1 MPVGAKS
8 TRVNQP
14 INLTDMPLKFLF
26 PTLFFLLPISGFG
39 QDQQFLGLGILP
51 SYTHLS
57 PSQFW
62 TSEPN
67 RWSNN
72 DQITYRTR
80 LNAHWHLQASLLSLA
95 VSTRS
100 EKQALQWPSE
110 FDPVTGSYLPDPNLP
125 KFMRFSEMH
134 FYLAAPLELIY
145 FPGKRQI
152 WGVSFGFLPN
162 TPLVRRV
169 GSVFYFSDG
178 GEQCNLSS
186 QPLPFSPRLGGVIGM
201 PISIPIAQ
209 YWKLEL
215 QPKIITYQ
223 FGDTLN
229 SQFAFQTGGSVQLFR
244 QLGQRPFAFRKKKKP
259 LLNNLDS

>member
-1 MPVGAKS
+1 MFE
-8 TRVNQP
+8 TY
-14 INLTDMPLKFLF
+14 MPLKFLF
-26 PTLFFLLPISGFG
+26 PTLLLLLPISGFG
-39 QDQQFLGLGILP
+39 QNRQFLGLGILP
-51 SYTHLS
+51 SYAHLS
-57 PSQFW
+57 SSQFW
-62 TSEPN
+62 GRQPN

-72 DQITYRTR
+72 YPITYRTQ
-80 LNAHWHLQASLLSLA
+80 LSAHWYLQASLLGLA

-100 EKQALQWPSE
+100 DKYAVQWPSE
-110 FDPVTGSYLPDPNLP
+110 FDPVTGGYRPDPSLP
-125 KFMRFSEMH
+125 KFTRFSEVH
-134 FYLAAPLELIY
+134 FYLAAPLELLY

-162 TPLVRRV
+162 TPLIRRV

-186 QPLPFSPRLGGVIGM
+186 QPLPFRPRLGAVIGM
-201 PISIPIAQ
+201 PVSLPIAK

-229 SQFAFQTGGSVQLFR
+229 SQVAFQTGGSVQLFR
-244 QLGQRPFAFRKKKKP
+244 QLGQRPFGFRKKKKP